1 MPVRRMRPEFH
12 PGFTRS
18 FPPSLVGGPATLR
31 RLGPV
36 RVAIATESFLPQ
48 INGVTNSVMRVAE
61 HLRDNG
67 HEALII
73 APSDESVPQTYAGFP
88 VTAVPAISFPMYQ
101 DVRVSVT
108 PSFVIE
114 RILTD
119 FAPDVLHAAA
129 PIIIGNTTL
138 LAAARLSIPS
148 VAIYQTDIPSYAAKY
163 GLGLLETIA
172 WNRVRDIHSL
182 ANLTLAPSTY
192 ACEQLREHGVP
203 RVKIWGRGVDTER
216 FSPSRRDPILHEAWA
231 PNGEVVIGF
240 MGRLAP
246 EKQVDDLAVLSDIP
260 GTRLVVVGGG
270 PSRKALKSKLP
281 GAVFTGKLTGDELA
295 RAVATMDVFVHPGE
309 LETFCQAIQEA
320 LASGVPSVAPAKG
333 GPIDLIESGRWGYL
347 YPPGDLASMR
357 GYVEKLAAD
366 PGLRHRFSVAARDFT
381 STRTW
386 PAICAQLMDY
396 YQEAMSMAEGA
407 VLDLR

>member
-1 MPVRRMRPEFH
+1 M
-12 PGFTRS
+12 
-18 FPPSLVGGPATLR
+18 
-31 RLGPV
+31 

-61 HLRDNG
+61 HLHAGG

-73 APSDESVPQTYAGFP
+73 APSDDSIPETYAGFP
-88 VTAVPAISFPMYQ
+88 VTAVPAISFPTYQ
-101 DVRVSVT
+101 DVRVGVA

-114 RILTD
+114 RILRD

-129 PIIIGNTTL
+129 PIIIGSTTL

-148 VAIYQTDIPSYAAKY
+148 VAVYQTDIPSYAARY
-163 GLGLLETIA
+163 GLGVLETIA
-172 WNRVRDIHSL
+172 WSRVRDIHSL

-192 ACEQLREHGVP
+192 ACEQLREHDVP
-203 RVKIWGRGVDTER
+203 RVNLWGRGVDTVR
-216 FSPSRRDPILHEAWA
+216 FSPAHRDPELHHTWA

-246 EKQVDDLAVLSDIP
+246 EKQVGDLAALANIP
-260 GTRLVVVGGG
+260 GTRLVIVGGG
-270 PSRKALKSKLP
+270 PNKKSLKAQLP
-281 GAVFTGKLTGDELA
+281 GALFTGKLTGDDLS
-295 RAVATMDVFVHPGE
+295 RTLATMDVFVHPGE

-333 GPIDLIESGRWGYL
+333 GPIDLIESGSWGYL
-347 YPPGDLASMR
+347 YPPGDLGSMR
-357 GYVEKLAAD
+357 DYVEMLVVD
-366 PGLRHRFSVAARDFT
+366 PDLRRKFSLAARDFT

-386 PAICAQLMDY
+386 PVICDQLMGY
-396 YQEAMSMAEGA
+396 YQEAMSMVKGA

>member
-1 MPVRRMRPEFH
+1 M
-12 PGFTRS
+12 
-18 FPPSLVGGPATLR
+18 TLR
-31 RLGPV
+31 RLDDV

-61 HLRDNG
+61 HLRAGG

-73 APSDESVPQTYAGFP
+73 APSDTSIPETYAGFP

-101 DVRVSVT
+101 DVRVGVT

-129 PIIIGNTTL
+129 PIIIGSTTL
-138 LAAARLSIPS
+138 SAAARLSIPS
-148 VAIYQTDIPSYAAKY
+148 VAVYQTDIPSYAARY
-163 GLGLLETIA
+163 GLGVLETIA

-203 RVKIWGRGVDTER
+203 RVKIWGRGVDTTR
-216 FSPSRRDPILHEAWA
+216 FSPSRRDPDLHEAWA
-231 PNGEVVIGF
+231 PNGETIIGF

-246 EKQVDDLAVLSDIP
+246 EKQVNDLEALSDIP
-260 GTRLVVVGGG
+260 GTRLVIVGAG
-270 PSRKALKSKLP
+270 PNRKSLKSRLP
-281 GAVFTGKLTGDELA
+281 DALFVGKLTGNDLA

-320 LASGVPSVAPAKG
+320 LASGVPCVAPAKG
-333 GPIDLIESGRWGYL
+333 GPIDLIEPGKWGYL
-347 YPPGDLASMR
+347 YPPGDLDAMR
-357 GYVEKLAAD
+357 DYVQRLVAD
-366 PGLRHRFSVAARDFT
+366 PESRYAFSLAARDFT

-386 PAICAQLMDY
+386 PVICDQLMDY

>member
-1 MPVRRMRPEFH
+1 M
-12 PGFTRS
+12 
-18 FPPSLVGGPATLR
+18 
-31 RLGPV
+31 
-36 RVAIATESFLPQ
+36 AIATESFLPQ

-61 HLRDNG
+61 YLQAGG

-73 APSDESVPQTYAGFP
+73 APSDDSVPETYAGFP
-88 VTAVPAISFPMYQ
+88 VAAVPAISFPTYQ
-101 DVRVSVT
+101 DVRVGVA

-119 FAPDVLHAAA
+119 FAPDILHAAA
-129 PIIIGNTTL
+129 PIIIGSTTL
-138 LAAARLSIPS
+138 SAAARLSIPS
-148 VAIYQTDIPSYAAKY
+148 VAVYQTDIPSYAARY
-163 GLGLLETIA
+163 GLGVLETIA

-203 RVKIWGRGVDTER
+203 RVKIWGRGVDTDR
-216 FSPSRRDPILHEAWA
+216 FSPSHRGPDLHESWA

-246 EKQVDDLAVLSDIP
+246 EKQVRDLAALSDIP
-260 GTRLVVVGGG
+260 GTRLVIVGAG
-270 PSRKALKSKLP
+270 PNRKALGSLLP
-281 GAVFTGKLTGDELA
+281 GAVFTGKLTGDDLA
-295 RAVATMDVFVHPGE
+295 RTLATMDVFVHPGE

-320 LASGVPSVAPAKG
+320 LASGVPSVAPAIG
-333 GPIDLIESGRWGYL
+333 GPIDLIEPGRWGYL
-347 YPPGDLASMR
+347 YPPGDLNAMR
-357 GYVEKLAAD
+357 EYVETLVAD
-366 PGLRHRFSVAARDFT
+366 PELRHRFSLAARDFT
-381 STRTW
+381 SKRTW
-386 PAICAQLMDY
+386 PVICDQLMDY